1 MMTGTFDLGRVTGFS
16 AYEVWKAQ
24 PGNENKTEQDF
35 LKFISSGGDWI
46 NFDTTPIDL
55 KTVRDYKTY
64 GSVKNLMDSDNLQ
77 DDGFVEMIEIINIY
91 SDSDDA
97 TFSFES
103 VSTPNNVL
111 TGPDSPI
118 YDVIQTLSVFTNA
131 KSYKFVR
138 RAQFNDSSKEVFIT
152 HAWECWEE
160 NGAAHKLADLFS
172 ITIGDVTKK
181 TDGTNDVEFTKEE
194 LELGND
200 WINFNESPF
209 QLDEAKD
216 CKAYGLL
223 TWPQPD
229 FELDLNS
236 QLDDVIMQ
244 LDDLNINTYDEN
256 TTFTFESRT
265 TPNTDMT
272 NSSSDTVF
280 DVVQILTLM
289 NLELHNNEISAKFIR
304 YGKITN
310 NVASY
315 PNDAWK
321 MCELDGRSPLRGINV
336 MIDGDDLG
344 ANVDEYDGNIDI
356 DISRY
361 LLLEALKIDN
371 VEDFAKTPV
380 DFDKIGS
387 GTYRTYGLTG
397 FLDTDLTRDSVPD
410 DALSVEYSDGTF
422 LFESKGFKNT
432 VTDDIYNA
440 DNVTIQTM
448 ILFAGSE
455 SSTFAKY
462 VRYGIFNDATLILN
476 VLSDWTRT
484 DQFDNN
490 EHVVSAAYKLAN
502 TFNLKI
508 AGVTKPVDGSKTV
521 EFTKE
526 ELGLD
531 GGSSGGYFENIFS
544 GYSSSVSVKI
554 GVSVHEAQLESPRL
568 KGDVFLIQ
576 LAPTIV
582 KTENFGKKW
591 IDASDSEET
600 FTPNGEVADYS
611 TLLLVSTMNITNER
625 NLPGGYQSYNNYNYD
640 HGGLY
645 NAVVKT
651 EKLISLNGSTYR
663 DVSNGTFITV
673 KVQVDNSGVAWF
685 DAIKPIGMPVYI
697 TNIWR
702 LK

>member
-77 DDGFVEMIEIINIY
+77 DDGFVEMIEIISIY

-194 LELGND
+194 LELGNN
-200 WINFNESPF
+200 WI
-209 QLDEAKD
+209 
-216 CKAYGLL
+216 
-223 TWPQPD
+223 D
-229 FELDLNS
+229 FD
-236 QLDDVIMQ
+236 
-244 LDDLNINTYDEN
+244 
-256 TTFTFESRT
+256 T
-265 TPNTDMT
+265 TP
-272 NSSSDTVF
+272 
-280 DVVQILTLM
+280 I
-289 NLELHNNEISAKFIR
+289 
-304 YGKITN
+304 
-310 NVASY
+310 
-315 PNDAWK
+315 
-321 MCELDGRSPLRGINV
+321 
-336 MIDGDDLG
+336 
-344 ANVDEYDGNIDI
+344 
-356 DISRY
+356 
-361 LLLEALKIDN
+361 
-371 VEDFAKTPV
+371 
-380 DFDKIGS
+380 DFDS
-387 GTYRTYGLTG
+387 VRTYRTYGSTAN
-397 FLDTDLTRDSVPD
+397 LDTDLTRGSVPV
-410 DALSVEYSDGTF
+410 DASSAEFSSGTF
-422 LFESKGFKNT
+422 MFESHSCRNNLKKST
-432 VTDDIYNA
+432 EYD
-440 DNVTIQTM
+440 TIQTM
-448 ILFAGSE
+448 ILFSGSANPDE
-455 SSTFAKY
+455 FAKY
-462 VRYGIFNDATLILN
+462 IRYGIFDEDGQTFTVQA
-476 VLSDWTRT
+476 DWTMSG
-484 DQFDNN
+484 QFIDN
-490 EHVVSAAYKLAN
+490 EHMVSKAFKLAR

-508 AGVTKPVDGSKTV
+508 AGVTKSVDGSQNV

-531 GGSSGGYFENIFS
+531 GGSSEKDAWHFENIFS
-544 GYSSSVSVKI
+544 GYAQSTSVVI
-554 GVSVHEAQLESPRL
+554 GKPLDEAFLSSPRL

-576 LAPTIV
+576 LAPAIV
-582 KTENFGKKW
+582 KSEYYSQSW
-591 IDASDSEET
+591 LSASDSNEKFIPGGGEE
-600 FTPNGEVADYS
+600 ADYS
-611 TLLLVSTMNITNER
+611 TLLLISTMNITNEKKQS
-625 NLPGGYQSYNNYNYD
+625 GEYKSYNYYNYD
-640 HGGLY
+640 LGLSY
-645 NAVVKT
+645 NAVIKS
-651 EKLISLNGSTYR
+651 EKLIALKGPTYKN
-663 DVSNGTFITV
+663 VSDGTFITV
-673 KVQVDNSGVAWF
+673 LVRVDNSGVAWF
-685 DAIKPIGMPVYI
+685 DAIRPIGMPTYI

-702 LK
+702 LTQ